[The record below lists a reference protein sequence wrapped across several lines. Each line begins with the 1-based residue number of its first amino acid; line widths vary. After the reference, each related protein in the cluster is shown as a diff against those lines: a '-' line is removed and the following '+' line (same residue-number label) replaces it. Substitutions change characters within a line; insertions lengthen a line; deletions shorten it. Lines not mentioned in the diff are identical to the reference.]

1 MSARAVLVASLVLL
15 VAAPAA
21 AEMSGGATDRE
32 LDFAARILPILTRHG
47 CNGGACHGAG
57 GGTGQNGFYLSLFGF
72 EPVKDHARIT
82 EAVRGRFLDFAAP
95 EESLLLQ
102 KPSGVYPHGGGIRL
116 PRDSKDYQTL
126 RDWIGAGAPLGDP
139 QRHRLTAIEVEP
151 TACRLAAGAE
161 VRLTVTAVYA
171 DGDREDVTP
180 WARLESNDAGIADL
194 EKGPDAVVKAGSLP
208 GDTAIVVLYRDK
220 VATVPITIPRVG
232 APPPPFPA
240 EVNFIDRLAFAK
252 LAEMNI
258 SPSNRCDDSAFLRRL
273 MIDVAGRL
281 PTVDE
286 AAAFLADSSP
296 DKRERLIDRV
306 LDSGD
311 YATTFADKWVVLLR
325 SNRDAAGRTATSS
338 MHQWL
343 RQAFQD
349 NMPYDRFVRE
359 ILTAGGAPGEN
370 PAVGWWRSQAALTN
384 PEFTTNAAERVKD
397 AAEDSAVLFLGQ
409 RLACAKCHQHP
420 FDRWSQADYHG
431 YAAFFTQ
438 VALKKPAGSS
448 LARII
453 HQRGDPRI
461 RHPSTD
467 EPLGPKPLDGEPIAV
482 TADEDPRVRLADWM
496 TADTN
501 PFFAKAIVNRMW
513 AHFFGRG
520 FVEPDDDMRE
530 TNPPSNPAL
539 LDALAADFIR
549 SRYDLKHLVRT
560 ICRSATYQLS
570 STPTESNR
578 DDTRN
583 FSSHQPRRLKA
594 EVLLDAIDVVCGTT
608 STFRDQPAAAR
619 ALELCDNLSGTPF
632 LETFGR
638 QRAAA
643 ACECG
648 RNTASPNLGQSL
660 QLINSDEVLRKVAA
674 DGGRARRLAATA
686 ARPVADR
693 IAEVYLAAY
702 SRRPTAA
709 ESDTVGRYL
718 DRKGLSAAAFED
730 LIWAVINSQEFL
742 FTR

>member
-359 ILTAGGAPGEN
+359 ILTAGGAPGRTR
-370 PAVGWWRSQAALTN
+370 PSAGGGRRPRSRTPN
-384 PEFTTNAAERVKD
+384 SPPMPP
-397 AAEDSAVLFLGQ
+397 S
-409 RLACAKCHQHP
+409 
-420 FDRWSQADYHG
+420 
-431 YAAFFTQ
+431 
-438 VALKKPAGSS
+438 GS
-448 LARII
+448 RT
-453 HQRGDPRI
+453 RPRI
-461 RHPSTD
+461 RPCCSSASGWRVPSATS
-467 EPLGPKPLDGEPIAV
+467 IRS
-482 TADEDPRVRLADWM
+482 TAGVRPTTTATRHSSPRSPSKSRLAVHWLGSS
-496 TADTN
+496 TSAATRGSDT
-501 PFFAKAIVNRMW
+501 PRPTSRS
-513 AHFFGRG
+513 G
-520 FVEPDDDMRE
+520 
-530 TNPPSNPAL
+530 
-539 LDALAADFIR
+539 R
-549 SRYDLKHLVRT
+549 SRST
-560 ICRSATYQLS
+560 GNRSRSRQTRIRGS
-570 STPTESNR
+570 GSPT
-578 DDTRN
+578 
-583 FSSHQPRRLKA
+583 
-594 EVLLDAIDVVCGTT
+594 G
-608 STFRDQPAAAR
+608 
-619 ALELCDNLSGTPF
+619 
-632 LETFGR
+632 
-638 QRAAA
+638 
-643 ACECG
+643 
-648 RNTASPNLGQSL
+648 
-660 QLINSDEVLRKVAA
+660 
-674 DGGRARRLAATA
+674 
-686 ARPVADR
+686 
-693 IAEVYLAAY
+693 
-702 SRRPTAA
+702 
-709 ESDTVGRYL
+709 
-718 DRKGLSAAAFED
+718 
-730 LIWAVINSQEFL
+730 
-742 FTR
+742 